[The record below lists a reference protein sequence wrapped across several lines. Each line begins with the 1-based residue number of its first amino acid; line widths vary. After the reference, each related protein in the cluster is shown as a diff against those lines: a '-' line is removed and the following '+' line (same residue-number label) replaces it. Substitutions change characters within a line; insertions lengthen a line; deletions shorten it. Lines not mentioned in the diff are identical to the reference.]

1 MGSVDREREN
11 ERVGIEIVLRDREI
25 TLKIK
30 REKMTA
36 TNNEGQHRHQTT
48 LYEGVT
54 KLCLHFTNL
63 SSLNAD
69 RDNNT

>member
-36 TNNEGQHRHQTT
+36 TNNRH
-48 LYEGVT
+48 LM
-54 KLCLHFTNL
+54 K
-63 SSLNAD
+63 
-69 RDNNT
+69 DNTDTRPPFMRV